1 MLLDGREYESLN
13 VTQLRKQFG
22 VVTQDTE
29 LFPLSVEEN
38 IAYGLSKD
46 EYTMEDVVNAAKQ
59 ACAHEFIVEMKDGYQ
74 TRIGERGNRLSG
86 GQRQRI
92 AIARVFLRKPK
103 VILLDEAT
111 SALDEHSQEAVQKAL
126 ANLIAESNATVVL
139 VAHRLSTVV
148 GADNICVIDEGRVL
162 EQGNH
167 EELVSKGGVY
177 ASMVEKQIK
186 KKADF
191 IDQEKEGSEDKTVS
205 DDIDALL
212 AQK

>member
-59 ACAHEFIVEMKDGYQ
+59 ACAHEFIVEMKDGYE

-126 ANLIAESNATVVL
+126 VNLISESNATVVL

-212 AQK
+212 AEK